1 MIDLSVIN
9 LINHKLIINLSN
21 SINWK
26 SSKCKNSSTS
36 FPSLYCCSPWPTPN
50 KSVCN
55 KNVQLSSKLVTKLA
69 KTNLPPALFS
79 ALLEV
84 KDACKTASQEASQ
97 PSIFCTAAST
107 NASIFDLYFVYFIH
121 FSFEYTCL
129 NSMDSFD
136 SFDLFLFFWALLV
149 KDDSDLIDIISSLSI
164 VTLKSLLLG
173 KFLNNLISSKVPF

>member
-136 SFDLFLFFWALLV
+136 SFDLNWIYLPTFFHKKKTISKQKYWNLNSFWALM
-149 KDDSDLIDIISSLSI
+149 KKHKCIRQ
-164 VTLKSLLLG
+164 
-173 KFLNNLISSKVPF
+173 